1 MKIVSIGLASA
12 FTEGMTYQENLLCN
26 QLREDGNEVIIISD
40 CYKFENGIVV
50 KTAEED
56 KLLNNGIRLRRMKY
70 RNIMGEFISGKIRA
84 VNRLYEILENEK
96 PDIIFQHALQSYEL
110 LTVTKYKKNNPKVKL
125 YVDSHEDFHNS
136 ATNFLSKYIL
146 HKMFY
151 KYIIQRSLPYIDKV
165 FCVAYECFDFLK
177 QMYNVPDDMMEFYPL
192 GGIVPDENVRQE
204 KRKEIRKELMLNE
217 QDTLVIHSGKM
228 DKLKRTE
235 EILKAFI
242 QVPSDR
248 IKLILI
254 GSLDDEVGNRVEELI
269 SSDQRIVF
277 LGWKKGTELMD
288 YLCAGDL
295 YIQPGGQSATMQNA
309 ICCGCVAALY
319 PYESHKYLLED
330 GVFYIDTIEDMKKLF
345 KDILDNRGDFEIKKA
360 KTDKIA
366 REVLDYKVLASR
378 LYK

>member
-1 MKIVSIGLASA
+1 MKIILIGLASR
-12 FTEGMTYQENLLCN
+12 FTEGMTYQDNLLAN
-26 QLREDGNEVIIISD
+26 QLKADGNEVIIIAE
-40 CYKFENGIVV
+40 CYKFHNGVIIR
-50 KTAEED
+50 TEEED
-56 KLLNNGIRLRRMKY
+56 KVLDNGIRLIRLKY
-70 RNIMGEFISGKIRA
+70 RNFLGEFISGKVRA
-84 VNRLYEILENEK
+84 VKELNVILENER
-96 PDIIFQHALQSYEL
+96 PDIIFHHGLQSYEL
-110 LTVTKYKKNNPKVKL
+110 LTVARYKKNHPSVKL

-136 ATNFLSKYIL
+136 ATNFLSKHIL
-146 HKMFY
+146 HRMYY
-151 KYIIQRSLPYIDKV
+151 KYIIQRSLPHIDKV
-165 FCVAYECFDFLK
+165 FCVAYENFDFLK
-177 QMYNVPDDMMEFYPL
+177 QLYNVPDDIMEFYPL

-204 KRKEIRKELMLNE
+204 KRKEIRKELMLSE

-242 QVPSDR
+242 QVPSDK

-254 GSLDDEVGNRVEELI
+254 GSLSDEVGNRVEELI

-288 YLCAGDL
+288 YMCAGDL
-295 YIQPGGQSATMQNA
+295 YIQPGSQSATMQNA

-319 PYESHKYLLED
+319 PYESHKYLLGD
-330 GVFYIDTIEDMKKLF
+330 GVFYIDTIEDMKNLF
-345 KDILDNRGDFEIKKA
+345 KDILDNPREFERKRA

-378 LYK
+378 LFM